1 MKTCTYAWSNF
12 LGIIFDIQVRDIT
25 NELDQRILISYII

>member
-1 MKTCTYAWSNF
+1 MPEVIF
-12 LGIIFDIQVRDIT
+12 LDFFFDIQVRDIM